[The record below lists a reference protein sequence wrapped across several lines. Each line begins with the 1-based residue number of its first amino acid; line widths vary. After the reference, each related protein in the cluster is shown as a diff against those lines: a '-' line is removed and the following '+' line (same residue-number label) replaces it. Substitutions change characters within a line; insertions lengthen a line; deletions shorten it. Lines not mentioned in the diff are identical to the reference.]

1 MHAWM
6 CVCTVYVLSLNLKI
20 KNSYTS
26 KRSNSSKPVHF
37 VLLPKMKQH
46 TLHELQTIAKH
57 RKKERKKKKQ
67 QGTVNYTVKEK

>member
-1 MHAWM
+1 M
-6 CVCTVYVLSLNLKI
+6 LSLNLKI

-26 KRSNSSKPVHF
+26 KRSNSRKPVHF

-57 RKKERKKKKQ
+57 RKKGK
-67 QGTVNYTVKEK
+67 KEKKATGNGKLHSKRKIKGAHSIDK